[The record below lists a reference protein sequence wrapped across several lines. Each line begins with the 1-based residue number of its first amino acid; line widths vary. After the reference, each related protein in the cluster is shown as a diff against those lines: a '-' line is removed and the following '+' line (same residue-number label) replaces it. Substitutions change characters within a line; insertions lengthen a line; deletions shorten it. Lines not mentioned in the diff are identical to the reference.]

1 MTLGLPFLL
10 FVFGVFLLFIG
21 LVVFFARYK
30 RCPANRIL
38 VVAGKVAGDRSAQC
52 YNGGATF
59 VWPLIQEYGYLDLT
73 PIQIEIKLE
82 SALSMQN
89 IRINTPSTFT
99 VGISTE
105 PGVMENAAERMF
117 GLPRQEI
124 RDLARDII
132 FGQMRVVIAI
142 MSIEEINSDRDKFIE
157 NIFNVVG
164 SELKKIGLYLIN
176 VNIQDITDESGY
188 IDALGQEAAARAI
201 NEAKRKVAQQE
212 RDGEIGKARAEQER
226 RTEVARSNAEAVQ
239 GEDLAKVTVAN
250 SNAERR
256 EREAE
261 AERRAAAAE
270 KVQAAHALE
279 EAYAAEQEAEKARGE
294 RDRAAEYANV
304 VVPAE
309 VEKARIETLAEAE
322 AEKER
327 RLKRGEADG
336 IRMVMEAEALGV
348 EANLRKKAVG
358 LDDLVKASGDDP
370 RLAALLLIAH
380 SLPELVAEQ
389 VRAISNLKIDSIT
402 VWEGGRKENGRTS
415 TADFLAGLVGALPP
429 LHEITRNVG
438 IELPDFLGRV
448 GQETEVRDSV
458 PSETARR
465 AGEAA
470 PAPAVTSSPEATDKK
485 P

>member
-1 MTLGLPFLL
+1 MTLGFPFLL

-226 RTEVARSNAEAVQ
+226 RTEVARANAEAVQ

-348 EANLRKKAVG
+348 EANLRRKAIG
-358 LDDLVKASGDDP
+358 LNDLVKASGDDP
-370 RLAALLLIAH
+370 RLAALAADRPQPSRVGRRTGAGHLQ
-380 SLPELVAEQ
+380 PEDRLDHG
-389 VRAISNLKIDSIT
+389 L
-402 VWEGGRKENGRTS
+402 GGRTEGERADQYGRFS
-415 TADFLAGLVGALPP
+415 
-429 LHEITRNVG
+429 IRTRR
-438 IELPDFLGRV
+438 RV
-448 GQETEVRDSV
+448 AAA
-458 PSETARR
+458 ARNHPECRHR
-465 AGEAA
+465 ASRFSG
-470 PAPAVTSSPEATDKK
+470 
-485 P
+485 